1 MFVCGNAEKNS
12 HFNVTFKVVNFENAL
27 KWMQNLEKV
36 KLFLNKWSNKWGNM
50 KANKK
55 KIWERRFLICKTH
68 EILSTEWISWIICKN
83 IEKAFREGFLDV

>member
-55 KIWERRFLICKTH
+55 K
-68 EILSTEWISWIICKN
+68 S
-83 IEKAFREGFLDV
+83 EKDVFWFVKHMKFCQQSG